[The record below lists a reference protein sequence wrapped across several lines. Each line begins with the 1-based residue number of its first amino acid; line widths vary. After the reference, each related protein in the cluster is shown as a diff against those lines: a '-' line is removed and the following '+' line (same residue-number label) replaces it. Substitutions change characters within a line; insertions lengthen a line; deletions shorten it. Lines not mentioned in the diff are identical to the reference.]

1 MMKLSQVKEHLLEIT
16 KCNEVEFNANI
27 VKLYFYGDSYISKTS
42 ISILYRLID
51 FFNLRRYDWNT
62 CKNMVTDDQI
72 VVEHHIAQA
81 DINDDESVVD
91 CIITIKHDLIFH
103 E

>member
-1 MMKLSQVKEHLLEIT
+1 MKLSQVKEHFLYIAFFF
-16 KCNEVEFNANI
+16 EVEFNTNV
-27 VKLYFYGDSYISKTS
+27 VKLYFYGDSYVTKTS
-42 ISILYRLID
+42 IIMISNLIN
-51 FFNLRRYDWNT
+51 FFQLRFINDEQ
-62 CKNMVTDDQI
+62 MI
-72 VVEHHIAQA
+72 IEHHIAQA